1 MTSSCTT
8 DTEPVTRQPSVA
20 SSVASVVDEEDGASG
35 AEEFPYEPPKEDP
48 PKKINDEVVSV
59 QATATTAA
67 TAPKKIRRFF
77 KKQS

>member
-1 MTSSCTT
+1 M
-8 DTEPVTRQPSVA
+8 TRQPSVA
-20 SSVASVVDEEDGASG
+20 SSIASVVDEEDGASG
-35 AEEFPYEPPKEDP
+35 AEEFPYRYDPPKEDP

-59 QATATTAA
+59 QATATTTA

>member
-1 MTSSCTT
+1 M
-8 DTEPVTRQPSVA
+8 TRQPSVA

-35 AEEFPYEPPKEDP
+35 AEEFPYEPPKDP